1 MDEDPFC
8 EVIELYSWMSREIP
22 LPSEKSAEA
31 ARRRLDRL
39 TKPQGSLGRLEGL
52 AVELAAA
59 TGEERPKVRPAGVLV
74 MAGDHGVAAGGV
86 SAYPPEV
93 TAQMVLNFLRGGA
106 AVNVLSR
113 VAGAAVWVVDVG
125 VGVEINPAGVGS
137 TTGAAGSGAV
147 FRVRKVRPGTADM
160 TRGPAMSREEAER
173 ALDVGWSVAIEMI
186 DSGIRLL
193 ALGEMGIGNTTAAA
207 AVAAALTG
215 WPEGDLVGLGT
226 GIDPVRRQ
234 KKLQAVRRALAV
246 NRPDP
251 SDAVDVL
258 SKVGGLEIAGLAGA
272 ALAGAARRV
281 PVLMDGFIAS
291 AAVLAA
297 VHIDSRALP
306 YMFASHRSVEP
317 GHGRILRWLGRE
329 PLFDLDLRLGEGTGA
344 VLAMPMMEAAA
355 RILDEMATFEEA
367 GVSDAEA

>member
-1 MDEDPFC
+1 
-8 EVIELYSWMSREIP
+8 
-22 LPSEKSAEA
+22 
-31 ARRRLDRL
+31 
-39 TKPQGSLGRLEGL
+39 
-52 AVELAAA
+52 
-59 TGEERPKVRPAGVLV
+59 
-74 MAGDHGVAAGGV
+74 
-86 SAYPPEV
+86 
-93 TAQMVLNFLRGGA
+93 
-106 AVNVLSR
+106 
-113 VAGAAVWVVDVG
+113 
-125 VGVEINPAGVGS
+125 
-137 TTGAAGSGAV
+137 
-147 FRVRKVRPGTADM
+147 
-160 TRGPAMSREEAER
+160 MSREEAER
-173 ALDVGWSVAIEMI
+173 ALDVGWSVAMEMI

-234 KKLQAVRRALAV
+234 KKLQAVRRALVV
-246 NRPDP
+246 NRPDS

-258 SKVGGLEIAGLAGA
+258 SKVGGLEMAGLAGA

-297 VHIDSRALP
+297 VHIDPRALP

-367 GVSDAEA
+367 GVSDAED